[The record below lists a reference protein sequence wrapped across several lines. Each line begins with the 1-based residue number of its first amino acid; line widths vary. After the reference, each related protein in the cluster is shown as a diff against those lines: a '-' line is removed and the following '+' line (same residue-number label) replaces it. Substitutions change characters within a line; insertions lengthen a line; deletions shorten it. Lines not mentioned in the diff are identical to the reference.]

1 MVEDI
6 DLDVCFSVFWFPAST
21 PGFFWFH
28 LHRPA
33 TMIVNIISSPTGGG
47 AELLVRDLHKLYK
60 QKGFAAK
67 AIYFSGFSEGLDQD
81 ELFFCVN
88 PRSPFNIFR
97 IRCLLKKYLTESEAD
112 LKVHVHLTWPFFYVT
127 LASLGLRG
135 INLYYTE
142 HNTSNRRRKV
152 PIFRYFERLLY
163 SRFRR
168 IICISDG
175 VRSSLACW
183 VGPRI
188 ADRLV
193 TIVNGSRIYP
203 LATRLS
209 LKGRKPNLVSIGSLT
224 YKKNFATVLHALG
237 QVSDQFDTY
246 TLVGEGPERTS
257 LESIILQEKLADKV
271 KLVGWSDKIQEHLN
285 ASDIQLIPSL
295 WEGFGLVAVE
305 GMSTGLPVIAANVD
319 GLREV
324 LNPKNPAVTLVDEP
338 ESVEAWV
345 NAINVSV
352 VNLETQGQS
361 VLAQFSRA
369 QAQKFTLERMANNYL
384 KMYRES

>member
-1 MVEDI
+1 
-6 DLDVCFSVFWFPAST
+6 
-21 PGFFWFH
+21 
-28 LHRPA
+28 
-33 TMIVNIISSPTGGG
+33 MIVNVISSPRGGG
-47 AELLVRDLHKLYK
+47 AELLVRELHKFYR

-67 AIYFSGFSEGLDQD
+67 AIYFSGFSEGLDKD
-81 ELFFCVN
+81 ELVLCVN

-97 IRCLLKKYLTESEAD
+97 IRCLLKKYLKESDTD
-112 LKVHVHLTWPFFYVT
+112 LKVHVHLTWPFFYVS
-127 LASLGLRG
+127 LASLGLHG

-142 HNTSNRRRKV
+142 HSTSNRRRKV
-152 PIFRYFERLLY
+152 PIFRYFERLFY

-175 VRSSLACW
+175 VRSTLARW

-246 TLVGEGPERTS
+246 TLVGEGPKRTS
-257 LESIILQEKLADKV
+257 LERIILQEGLADKV

-285 ASDIQLIPSL
+285 SADIQLIPSL

-305 GMSTGLPVIAANVD
+305 GMSTGLPVIASNVD

-338 ESVEAWV
+338 ESVEAWS
-345 NAINVSV
+345 NAINMSISKF
-352 VNLETQGQS
+352 EEQGQAE
-361 VLAQFSRA
+361 LAQFSRA
-369 QAQKFTLERMANNYL
+369 QAEQFTLEAMASSYL
-384 KMYRES
+384 EIYCES

>member
-1 MVEDI
+1 MI
-6 DLDVCFSVFWFPAST
+6 I
-21 PGFFWFH
+21 
-28 LHRPA
+28 
-33 TMIVNIISSPTGGG
+33 IVNVISSPSGGG
-47 AELLVRDLHKLYK
+47 AELLVRELHKFYR
-60 QKGFAAK
+60 QRGFAAK
-67 AIYFSGFSEGLDQD
+67 AIYFSGFPECLDQD
-81 ELFFCVN
+81 ELVLGIN

-97 IRCLLKKYLTESEAD
+97 IRQLLKELLKESGAD

-127 LASLGLRG
+127 LASFGLRG
-135 INLYYTE
+135 IDLFYTE
-142 HNTSNRRRKV
+142 HSTSNRRRRV
-152 PIFRYFERLLY
+152 PIFRFFERLFY

-168 IICISDG
+168 IVCISDG
-175 VRSSLACW
+175 VRSTLAHW

-188 ADRLV
+188 SGRLV
-193 TIVNGSRIYP
+193 TIFNGSRIYP
-203 LATRLS
+203 LATRLP
-209 LKGRKPNLVSIGSLT
+209 LRGRKPKLVSVGSLT

-246 TLVGEGPERTS
+246 TLVGEGPKRTS
-257 LESIILQEKLADKV
+257 LESIILQVGLVDKV

-285 ASDIQLIPSL
+285 SADIQLIPSL

-345 NAINVSV
+345 NAINISV
-352 VNLETQGQS
+352 VNLQKQGQS

-369 QAQKFTLERMANNYL
+369 RAQKFTLERMANDYL